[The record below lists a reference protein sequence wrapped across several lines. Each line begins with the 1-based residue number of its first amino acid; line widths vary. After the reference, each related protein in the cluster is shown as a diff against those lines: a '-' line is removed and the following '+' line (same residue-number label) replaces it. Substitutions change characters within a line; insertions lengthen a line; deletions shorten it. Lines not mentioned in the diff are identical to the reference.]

1 VVTTTKAISPQLLDA
16 VEALARQI
24 AKTNNKSYATHF
36 RQIVKV
42 LPEVP
47 DLYAWL
53 AALDDSA
60 IENLAQ
66 RLREVEGRP
75 RPHFTAAVKK
85 ARTIA
90 LQQRTLAEMP
100 PTFAGAL
107 RWAME
112 RTGVSIG
119 RLAKQVGVSENTVRP
134 WLTGRFLPR
143 SQALVTAL
151 ERALGLPERALAERL
166 PRWGQQLTGIR
177 GKGGRSP
184 YPLFSQ
190 TFLRVAALAR
200 YGKPWADLSS
210 DEQEALRR
218 EDSERW
224 NRLSNRQKRTRIAH
238 QKPFGLSFKRWPP
251 QARKEWLR
259 YESYAASAS
268 GSLKRVQAA
277 LAGVPLAPTNV
288 RRRTLDRERGFIEQ
302 FYGYCHNVRGLAKST
317 LGLDLLTDLELV
329 HSYLEWRVN
338 RYKDEDLPPVTQS
351 ELGFITLVK
360 KFHRGYLRVLGLRVD
375 PDGVK
380 ELERKLKIAGVD
392 FTDGYH
398 AVEPVLETPEPLRWV
413 LEGIRLMLRDA
424 AGRVGD
430 LLAPQIPIAE
440 RVARDAVALYRDTVL
455 FWLMV
460 AHPLRARHFYEARLD
475 MDAFQDGDFTRDFTP
490 GRGHVGRAGGGYYL
504 AYRKSEF
511 KNARSRVFQSLKDTD
526 IIQFSLNDPTHPLLV
541 LDVDG
546 KSISLNELLHIYL
559 HKIHPHLARNL
570 GPTGPLLPLFPGA
583 DNLNKIQKVF
593 YSRSAYVAA
602 VPNVPRGLLPFGPH
616 SIRHVV
622 ATEVVK
628 QTGSFEAAA
637 NVLLDSIDMV
647 VRHYARF
654 APRDRYSFGW
664 RVYARARG
672 GER

>member
-1 VVTTTKAISPQLLDA
+1 MVTTTKLPELLEA
-16 VEALARQI
+16 VEELARQI
-24 AKTNNKSYATHF
+24 AEATNKAYGSHF

-42 LPEVP
+42 LPPEVP

-60 IENLAQ
+60 IEGLAQ
-66 RLREVEGRP
+66 RLRAVEGSP

-85 ARTIA
+85 GRAIV
-90 LQQRTLAEMP
+90 LQRRTLAEMP
-100 PTFAGAL
+100 PTFAEAL

-112 RTGVSIG
+112 RNGVSISQ
-119 RLAKQVGVSENTVRP
+119 LAKQAGVSEAAVRS
-134 WLTGRFLPR
+134 WRKGRFLPR
-143 SQALVTAL
+143 SRALVTKL

-166 PRWGQQLTGIR
+166 PRWGRQLTGIR

-184 YPLFSQ
+184 YPSFSQ

-200 YGKPWADLSS
+200 HGKPWADLSP
-210 DEQEALRR
+210 DEREALRR

-238 QKPFGLSFKRWPP
+238 QKPFGLSFKKWLP
-251 QARKEWLR
+251 QARKEWQR
-259 YESYAASAS
+259 YESYASSAS

-277 LAGVPLAPTNV
+277 LAGAPLAPTSV
-288 RRRTLDRERGFIEQ
+288 RRQTLDLERGFIEQ

-329 HSYLEWRVN
+329 HLYLEWRVN

-360 KFHRGYLRVLGLRVD
+360 KFHRGYLRALGLRVD

-380 ELERKLKIAGVD
+380 ELERKLKIAGIDV
-392 FTDGYH
+392 TDGYH
-398 AVEPVLETPEPLRWV
+398 AVEPLLETPEPLRWV

-430 LLAPQIPIAE
+430 LLAPQIPIAKL
-440 RVARDAVALYRDTVL
+440 AAKDAVALYRDVVL

-460 AHPLRARHFYEARLD
+460 AHPLRAKHYYEACLD
-475 MDAFQDGDFTRDFTP
+475 MSQFQDGDFAP
-490 GRGHVGRAGGGYYL
+490 GRGHVGRASGGYYL
-504 AYRKSEF
+504 AYRKVEF
-511 KNARSRVFQSLKDTD
+511 KNARSQVFQSLKDTD
-526 IIQFSLNDPTHPLLV
+526 IIQFSLNDPTHPHLV

-546 KSISLNELLHIYL
+546 KRYFLNELFHVYL
-559 HKIHPHLARNL
+559 HTILPRLAQAL
-570 GPTGPLLPLFPGA
+570 GRTGPLLPLFPGA
-583 DNLNKIQKVF
+583 DRVHQMEKIF
-593 YSRSAYVAA
+593 HSRSAYVAA
-602 VPNVPRGLLPFGPH
+602 VPGVPQKLLPFYPH

-622 ATEVVK
+622 ATGIVK
-628 QTGSFEAAA
+628 RMGSFEIAA
-637 NVLLDSIDMV
+637 NVLLDSVDMV

-654 APRDRYSFGW
+654 APRDRYSHGW